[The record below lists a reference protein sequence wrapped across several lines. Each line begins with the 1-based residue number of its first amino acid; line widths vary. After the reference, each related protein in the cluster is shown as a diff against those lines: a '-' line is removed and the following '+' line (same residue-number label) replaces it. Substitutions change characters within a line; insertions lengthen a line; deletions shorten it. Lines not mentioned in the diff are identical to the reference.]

1 MCLPQRPRASA
12 GVKGPEKLQPRA
24 EGHGG
29 DEAKLCVCVCVCVCV
44 HAHMGNH
51 AHMWAHGEE
60 ASSAKNKD
68 LQMLGFGGRKQ
79 RQHK

>member
-29 DEAKLCVCVCVCVCV
+29 DEAKLCVCVCVRACVFVGVHVYTSVCMCKCVCTCTDK
-44 HAHMGNH
+44 HI
-51 AHMWAHGEE
+51 
-60 ASSAKNKD
+60 D
-68 LQMLGFGGRKQ
+68 Q
-79 RQHK
+79 RSVFAA